1 MDEQAALA
9 LLSAL
14 ARSLMISSLTGTL
27 IQAPDGTVPVSLSST
42 SANDIAT
49 LLEDLILSC
58 RNRQEVSYGRP
69 IKV

>member
-27 IQAPDGTVPVSLSST
+27 IQAPDGTVPVSLLHVRYL
-42 SANDIAT
+42 IAT
-49 LLEDLILSC
+49 VLEKAL
-58 RNRQEVSYGRP
+58 E
-69 IKV
+69 